1 MRGSEGY
8 HAIMGFEY
16 RDGRILMGSYE
27 CSPRT
32 DVPGVIAGFFIKFQS
47 LGWED
52 KEAVL
57 QNTEY
62 EDVLEPGLLET
73 IGAMT
78 TQEYELY
85 LDHRLLVAIL
95 DNESTLLRLRDM
107 EAQLR
112 HM

>member
-1 MRGSEGY
+1 MAY
-8 HAIMGFEY
+8 EY
-16 RDGRILMGSYE
+16 RDGRIFVDSYE

-32 DVPGVIAGFFIKFQS
+32 DVPGVIASFFIKFQS
-47 LGWED
+47 LDWEN

-57 QNTEY
+57 QNTDY
-62 EDVLEPGLLET
+62 EEVLKPELLEN

-85 LDHRLLVAIL
+85 LDRRLLIAII

-107 EAQLR
+107 ADQL
-112 HM
+112 